1 MENKN
6 SGIQENKNSKNSGQ
20 KTLAV
25 VVGVIVAAFA
35 VIMIFAAAGTH
46 GGGSSEKESAA
57 KIFKKTDVVGN
68 WQVDPDQ
75 IQKGYSQYLVLTNDG
90 KAKGFQLKGDKFDW
104 YNDGKY
110 KFSDNKIKAN
120 YTQFLFKSDIKNT
133 ETYSYKPTFIV
144 KDAKKNTLKLSIK
157 AGKGRMIVKMNRVG
171 ENKIKPIEDAA
182 TQKLD
187 DFTAASMPK
196 EHTFGAGNYIC
207 GQDFEEGVYDLVSV
221 SGSGNV
227 MCDEE
232 EINEVMGTDPEFDTA
247 TYKNADFQDGDMLE
261 IKGNLVLKLQ
271 P

>member
-6 SGIQENKNSKNSGQ
+6 SKSSGQ
-20 KTLAV
+20 KILTV
-25 VVGVIVAAFA
+25 VVGAIIAVFA
-35 VIMIFAAAGTH
+35 VIMIMAAVSTH
-46 GGGSSEKESAA
+46 GGGSSEKESTA
-57 KIFKKTDVVGN
+57 KTFKKADIVGC

-75 IQKGYSQYLVLTNDG
+75 MQKGYSQYLVLTNDG
-90 KAKGFQLKGDKFDW
+90 KAKGYQLKGDKLDW

-110 KFSDNKIKAN
+110 KINDNKIKVN
-120 YTQFLFKSDIKNT
+120 YTQFSFKSDIKDT
-133 ETYSYKPTFIV
+133 KTYSYKPTLIV
-144 KDAKKNTLKLSIK
+144 KSAKKNTLKLSIK
-157 AGKGRMIVKMNRVG
+157 ARKGRMVVKMNRVD
-171 ENKIKPIEDAA
+171 ESKVKSIEDAA
-182 TQKLD
+182 IQKLN

-207 GQDFEEGVYDLVSV
+207 GQDFEAGVYDLVSV

-232 EINEVMGTDPEFDTA
+232 EVNEVMGTDPEFDTA
-247 TYKNADFQDGDMLE
+247 TYKNVDFQEGDMLE